1 MKLVSWNQLHED
13 ILKCTACS
21 LHQGIQNKVIGQ
33 GNQKA
38 RLMIVGESPG
48 AQEDRSGVA
57 FIGAAGELLTKMLAA
72 IEINRNDVYICN
84 IIKCRP
90 PNNRTPSPSECES
103 CLPFL
108 RQQFV
113 LVKPQ
118 VMLLMGS
125 TALKSILSPDL
136 TITKSRGNWFERKG
150 IWMLP
155 TYHPAALL
163 RDPAKKREAWQDMQM
178 LEAKLKELELPID
191 G

>member
-1 MKLVSWNQLHED
+1 MKLVSWNQLSED

-38 RLMIVGESPG
+38 RLMIVGEGPG
-48 AQEDRSGVA
+48 AQEDRRGVA
-57 FIGAAGELLTKMLAA
+57 FIGPAGELLTKMLAA
-72 IEINRNDVYICN
+72 IDINRDDVYICN

-90 PNNRTPSPSECES
+90 PNNRTPSSSECES

-113 LVKPQ
+113 LVKPK